1 MYRKRTSNVALNK
14 PFQLPVLNRPASKDS
29 SNPKSAVTQV
39 PPKLEPLEPVAKRI
53 RIEKTDSLPENPVV
67 SFKKP
72 VLTPGQSFRPITRN
86 LSSIASVTTKR
97 LIEPEE
103 KSSFSNDTEF
113 YFEVLYRKCSNKKHK
128 PWDGDGTIVIST
140 VTKQATLENS
150 EGKSIT
156 KGRINNN
163 TFEEGSIVKIGFYEV
178 ELGSPI
184 DRAIYLSGR
193 AFLKSASTES
203 SVPTPIKNM
212 TTYQAPLR
220 PGVISSISGALRRTT
235 KVKGARHDP
244 NAEGSVVLTRPKTK
258 KEIVDV
264 VIDPLISQYLR
275 PHQKEGVQFLYECVM
290 GMRDYQGKGA
300 ILADE
305 MGLGKT
311 LMTISLIWTLLKQTP
326 FANDSPVIKRAL
338 IVCPVTLI
346 ANWKKE
352 FKKWL
357 GNERIGVFTL
367 ANNKSNL
374 QSFVAGRCYQVMIV
388 GYEKVRSISAELKKA
403 SIDLI
408 VCDEGHRLK
417 TAANKSAQAILS
429 LNTDKRII
437 LSGTPIQNDLGE
449 FFTMVNFLN
458 PGILGTYA
466 TFKREFELP
475 ILKSRQPEAMK
486 KDIEKGKLRSEE
498 LSKLTRLFTLRRTAA
513 TLDKYLPPKT
523 DTVLFCTP
531 LPQQIKIYKDLLES
545 NTIRSCLGSSD
556 TAEHLKAI
564 TMLKKLC
571 NSPALLR
578 DTEFDSSKLPIPA
591 TLSMG
596 SGKMRVVEDFLLQL
610 FENTDEKVVIVSG
623 YTKTLDIIE
632 DKLNDLGLPLFRL
645 DGNTATNK
653 RQTLVDIF
661 NNCHKSK
668 GFAFLLSAKSGGTG
682 LNLTGASRLF
692 LFDTDWN
699 PSVDLQAMARVHRDG
714 QKRPV
719 YIYRLLTTG
728 TMDEKIY
735 QRQITK
741 QGLADTFMDGGASN
755 TVENAP
761 APPGPRKLLSITR
774 DMKPVGGNTRNTFS
788 MSELQDLFSINTETK
803 SNTHDLLGCNCLAT
817 KSSQYNP
824 ECNEILAS
832 RSTSFA
838 VSDSEAV
845 SILSDSFEDEKED
858 DDDETEGLG
867 GWVTARNVAEGNVPI
882 PKRLRNKDKMKGLYE
897 YKHIDPFTIRSSSN
911 DIDSED
917 GEEENNTEDIVC
929 TGDAILDQLIK
940 KGSPISFIFTRS
952 TLEPTMVPTS

>member
-1 MYRKRTSNVALNK
+1 MYRKRTNNVVLNK

-29 SNPKSAVTQV
+29 KETDSAVKPAAT
-39 PPKLEPLEPVAKRI
+39 EENAAEPVSKKI
-53 RIEKTDSLPENPVV
+53 KVEKTDVYAKPAITAV
-67 SFKKP
+67 KKAA
-72 VLTPGQSFRPITRN
+72 LTPGQNFRSAIRKPHNSPLVTARASIPTEKKTP
-86 LSSIASVTTKR
+86 SSN
-97 LIEPEE
+97 EP
-103 KSSFSNDTEF
+103 DI
-113 YFEVLYRKCSNKKHK
+113 YFEALYRKCSNKKHK
-128 PWDGDGTIVIST
+128 SWDGDGTIIIST
-140 VTKQATLENS
+140 TTKQATLENG

-156 KGRINNN
+156 KGRLNSS
-163 TFEEGSIVKIGFYEV
+163 TFEEGEIVKMGFYEV
-178 ELGSPI
+178 ELGPSI
-184 DRAIYLSGR
+184 DRAIYLSGT
-193 AFLKSASTES
+193 AFLKNGSDECPMPAP
-203 SVPTPIKNM
+203 VKNM
-212 TTYQAPLR
+212 TVYQVPVAS
-220 PGVISSISGALRRTT
+220 GSTATISGALRRTT
-235 KVKGARHDP
+235 KVIKPRHDP
-244 NAEGSVVLTRPKTK
+244 NAEGAIVLTRPKTK

-264 VIDPLISQYLR
+264 VIDPLISRHLR
-275 PHQKEGVQFLYECVM
+275 PHQKEGVKFLYECVM

-311 LMTISLIWTLLKQTP
+311 LMTITLIWTLLKQTP
-326 FANDSPVIKRAL
+326 YVNESPVIKRAL

-374 QSFVAGRCYQVMIV
+374 NAFVAGRCYQVMIV

-403 SIDLI
+403 SIDII

-429 LNTDKRII
+429 LNAEKRII

-449 FFTMVNFLN
+449 FFTMINFLN
-458 PGILGTYA
+458 PGILGTYT

-475 ILKSRQPEAMK
+475 IIKSRQPEAMK

-523 DTVLFCTP
+523 DTVLFCNP
-531 LPQQIKIYKDLLES
+531 LPQQIKLYKDLLES
-545 NTIRSCLGSSD
+545 NMIRSCLGSSD

-564 TMLKKLC
+564 TILKKLC

-578 DTEFDSSKLPIPA
+578 DAEFDSSKLQIPA
-591 TLSMG
+591 TLTMG
-596 SGKMRVVEDFLLQL
+596 SGKMRVLEDFLFKI
-610 FENTDEKVVIVSG
+610 FEDTDEKVVIVSG
-623 YTKTLDIIE
+623 FTKTLDIIE

-645 DGNTATNK
+645 DGSTATHK
-653 RQTLVDIF
+653 RQTLVDTF

-682 LNLTGASRLF
+682 LNLIGASRLF

-719 YIYRLLTTG
+719 HIYRLLTTG

-741 QGLADTFMDGGASN
+741 QGLADTFMDGGAASN
-755 TVENAP
+755 SVEARP
-761 APPGPRKLLSITR
+761 VSSGAKKLLSVTR
-774 DMKPVGGNTRNTFS
+774 DLKPAGGSSSNTFS
-788 MSELQDLFSINTETK
+788 MAELQDLFSINTETK
-803 SNTHDLLGCNCLAT
+803 SNTHDLLGCSCLET
-817 KSSQYNP
+817 NSSQMTTV
-824 ECNEILAS
+824 CNDTPAS
-832 RSTSFA
+832 RSGSVATENA
-838 VSDSEAV
+838 EIIEVSE
-845 SILSDSFEDEKED
+845 EED
-858 DDDETEGLG
+858 DDDNTEGLG

-882 PKRLRNKDKMKGLYE
+882 PKRLQNKHRMNGLYE
-897 YKHIDPFTIRSSSN
+897 YKHIDPATIRVSGNNS
-911 DIDSED
+911 DQEA
-917 GEEENNTEDIVC
+917 EEEEEEAEDSVC
-929 TGDAILDQLIK
+929 TGDVILDQLIQ

-952 TLEPTMVPTS
+952 TLEPLTGPTTDYTS